1 MPLAT
6 HVLLVR
12 HGQSKGNAER
22 RFGGHTATP
31 LSARGRDQAAA
42 TARTL
47 KSESITVIFSSDL
60 ARALDTARPLANM
73 TGLAVHG
80 TTAFRERDVG
90 VMEGLTFEDAAQ
102 QHPEQYA
109 ALLHRDFEHVLS
121 GGESYRQL
129 LDRARQKLDEIIEEH
144 RGGRVAVF
152 SHTGT
157 ICILALH
164 LMGALDAPE
173 LKPVWISSANCGT
186 MVLSAYSQS
195 TIHVISL
202 RCNSHVCRLLYLALN
217 AETKFHSPH
226 SAVRIAG
233 APASSGMSL
242 MLIEPMNVRP

>member
-1 MPLAT
+1 MPAVVNAT
-6 HVLLVR
+6 YVLLIR

-31 LSARGRDQAAA
+31 LSARGHKQAEA
-42 TARTL
+42 TARIL
-47 KSESITVIFSSDL
+47 KSESITAIYSSDL
-60 ARALDTARPLANM
+60 ARAMDTAKPLAKL
-73 TGLAVHG
+73 TGLMVNC

-109 ALLHRDFEHVLS
+109 ALLRRDFEYVLM

-144 RGGRVAVF
+144 RGGRIAVF

-173 LKPVWISSANCGT
+173 LKPVWVSSSNCGIT
-186 MVLSAYSQS
+186 RFELRNDGFVRVLVVND
-195 TIHVISL
+195 TRHLTEV
-202 RCNSHVCRLLYLALN
+202 
-217 AETKFHSPH
+217 
-226 SAVRIAG
+226 
-233 APASSGMSL
+233 
-242 MLIEPMNVRP
+242 